1 VNHTGGGFVIRGV
14 IVLLVNTYLCG
25 WLVTTAVVIFAAD
38 RFSAQS
44 RVRPGLQMSL
54 AVLCGALWPLVILGI
69 VELGFVAMLAK
80 AIKFISP
87 TRSDDASTQEL
98 NEMLTP

>member
-1 VNHTGGGFVIRGV
+1 MVVSDIRGV

-25 WLVTTAVVIFAAD
+25 WLVTTTVVIFAAD

-44 RVRPGLQMSL
+44 RVRPGLRMSL

-69 VELGFVAMLAK
+69 LELGFVAMLAK
-80 AIKFISP
+80 AKNSLAP
-87 TRSDDASTQEL
+87 PGPMTLQRKS
-98 NEMLTP
+98 

>member
-14 IVLLVNTYLCG
+14 IVVLVNTYLCG

-44 RVRPGLQMSL
+44 WVRPGLRMSL

-69 VELGFVAMLAK
+69 LELGFVAMLAK
-80 AIKFISP
+80 AINFISP

-98 NEMLTP
+98 NEVLTS

>member
-1 VNHTGGGFVIRGV
+1 M
-14 IVLLVNTYLCG
+14 LLVNTYLCG
-25 WLVTTAVVIFAAD
+25 SLVTTAVVIFAAD

-54 AVLCGALWPLVILGI
+54 AVLCGALWPLVILGML
-69 VELGFVAMLAK
+69 ELGFVAMFAK

-87 TRSDDASTQEL
+87 IRSDDASTQEL
-98 NEMLTP
+98 NGVLTP